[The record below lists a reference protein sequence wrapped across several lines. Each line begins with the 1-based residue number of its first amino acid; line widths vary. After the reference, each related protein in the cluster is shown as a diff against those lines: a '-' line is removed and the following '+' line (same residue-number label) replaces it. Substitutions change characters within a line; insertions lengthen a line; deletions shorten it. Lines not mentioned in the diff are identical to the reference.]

1 MNHPSPPDALAFDHL
16 VVMLRDQL
24 MERASAFE
32 RDGYRLTE
40 LSVHNLGSINRL
52 IPLDST
58 YIELLGWPAG
68 QAPARKEIA
77 NQPLGLD
84 ALVFR
89 TQDAQGTYQQLADQG
104 FQVNP
109 VQRLERPVT
118 IAGETQTAR
127 FDTVRFA
134 QQPIPGLRLYF
145 CQHLTPEYIW
155 NAAAMQHENGALSLD
170 HILIKAPDA
179 LAVATTLA
187 AVAGGRAQARGDA
200 GYVIHLPNL
209 RLLVESGA
217 DRSAGHIS
225 HAVVRYQDG
234 ALRQFDPRL

>member
-24 MERASAFE
+24 MERASVFE

-104 FQVNP
+104 F
-109 VQRLERPVT
+109 
-118 IAGETQTAR
+118 
-127 FDTVRFA
+127 
-134 QQPIPGLRLYF
+134 
-145 CQHLTPEYIW
+145 
-155 NAAAMQHENGALSLD
+155 
-170 HILIKAPDA
+170 
-179 LAVATTLA
+179 
-187 AVAGGRAQARGDA
+187 
-200 GYVIHLPNL
+200 
-209 RLLVESGA
+209 
-217 DRSAGHIS
+217 
-225 HAVVRYQDG
+225 
-234 ALRQFDPRL
+234 